1 MRLFRHPMGIS
12 WAIVLSVPFYFLWN
26 YFAPI
31 YGYALPPV
39 YQHLP
44 FWHCVG
50 LFTLLAIFRAVLLP
64 Y

>member
-1 MRLFRHPMGIS
+1 MKNRFFRFGLIGS
-12 WAIVLSVPFYFLWN
+12 IFLSVPFYFLWN

-31 YGYALPPV
+31 YGPQMPPM

-50 LFTLLAIFRAVLLP
+50 LFAMAAILRILLLP
-64 Y
+64 W